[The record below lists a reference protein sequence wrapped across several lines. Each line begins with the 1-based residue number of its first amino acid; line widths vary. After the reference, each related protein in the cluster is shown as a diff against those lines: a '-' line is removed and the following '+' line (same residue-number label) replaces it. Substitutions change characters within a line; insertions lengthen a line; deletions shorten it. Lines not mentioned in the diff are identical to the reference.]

1 MTASQNNNQDNV
13 HSSTKQTSLPEH
25 NEEMCVTKLCRT
37 QLNSEFKHGSEM
49 FFEINKEYK
58 VTNIL
63 VKEGTA
69 VGL

>member
-1 MTASQNNNQDNV
+1 
-13 HSSTKQTSLPEH
+13 
-25 NEEMCVTKLCRT
+25 MCVTKLCRT